1 MTFTLRASWRGQG
14 LRVSLDE
21 SLEFRWAYSGVQ
33 ELLQAVTTSAL
44 TKVTTRSVDATDR
57 VHYWRD
63 IISTHFGALELQCSR
78 NGSQIFDARL
88 VTINLGFIK
97 VSRVSSTAH
106 EVIRTQRA
114 IDRCDSDSFLI
125 EVPLRGSGILLQL
138 EQEAVVRP
146 GDFALCDNARPFRY
160 RFQSSFD
167 EVVIEIPRTS
177 LLARNA
183 RLDRVAPLLVSG
195 ESDMGRLIA
204 PLLRRLGDVPKLGE
218 SPVAA
223 QLGSS
228 LVDLVAT
235 ALGDRMGAP
244 DRVPDRVRYLAQAR
258 AFIHDHLAD
267 SDMSPSRAAH
277 AIGISPRYLHALFHD
292 DGCSVSKWI
301 LRCRLDRARVLLV
314 DPARKSS
321 TITEIAYEVGFKDL
335 AHFSR
340 AFKAE
345 FGVMPSSFRIQ
356 HQDSKCHDPSD
367 HLVPS
372 RRHAAAAVAGTARA
386 NRAFLSR
393 AVRFLVMGGYQ
404 LGPWAPVL
412 CRVPKVGRVL

>member
-1 MTFTLRASWRGQG
+1 MTSSREPSASFKNCWSLTWLIPEYG
-14 LRVSLDE
+14 LFDII
-21 SLEFRWAYSGVQ
+21 
-33 ELLQAVTTSAL
+33 TTSAC
-44 TKVTTRSVDATDR
+44 TEVNTRSVGATDR

-63 IISTHFGALELQCSR
+63 VISTHFGALDLHCSR
-78 NGSQIFDARL
+78 DGSQAFDARL
-88 VTINLGFIK
+88 VTINLGYIK

-114 IDRCDSDSFLI
+114 VNRCDSDSFLI
-125 EVPLRGSGILLQL
+125 EVPLRGSGTLVQL
-138 EQEAVVRP
+138 EHEAVVRP

-183 RLDRVAPLLVSG
+183 RLDRMTPLVVSG
-195 ESDMGRLIA
+195 ESDMGRLIG
-204 PLLRRLGDVPKLGE
+204 PLLHRLGEIPELGG

-235 ALGDRMGAP
+235 ALGDRMGAAA
-244 DRVPDRVRYLAQAR
+244 RVPDRVRYLAQAR
-258 AFIHDHLAD
+258 AFIRDHMAD
-267 SDMSPSRAAH
+267 TDISPARAAH

-301 LRCRLDRARVLLV
+301 FQCRLDRARVLLL
-314 DPARKSS
+314 DTTRKDS
-321 TITEIAYEVGFKDL
+321 TITEIAHEVGFKDL

-345 FGVMPSSFRIQ
+345 FGVMPSSFRAQ
-356 HQDSKCHDPSD
+356 QQKAP
-367 HLVPS
+367 PG
-372 RRHAAAAVAGTARA
+372 RH
-386 NRAFLSR
+386 
-393 AVRFLVMGGYQ
+393 
-404 LGPWAPVL
+404 
-412 CRVPKVGRVL
+412 

>member
-1 MTFTLRASWRGQG
+1 MSRSGFAG
-14 LRVSLDE
+14 LIP
-21 SLEFRWAYSGVQ
+21 GC
-33 ELLQAVTTSAL
+33 ELLQAVTISAL
-44 TKVTTRSVDATDR
+44 TEVSTRSVGATDR
-57 VHYWRD
+57 VPYWRD
-63 IISTHFGALELQCSR
+63 IISTHFGALDLQCSR
-78 NGSQIFDARL
+78 DGRQPFNARL
-88 VTINLGFIK
+88 VTINLGYIK

-114 IDRCDSDSFLI
+114 IDRSDSDSFLI
-125 EVPLRGSGILLQL
+125 EVPLRGSGTLVQL
-138 EQEAVVRP
+138 GQEALVRP

-183 RLDRVAPLLVSG
+183 RLDRMAPLLVSG
-195 ESDMGRLIA
+195 ESDMGKLIA
-204 PLLRRLGDVPKLGE
+204 PLLHRLGDVPQLVE

-235 ALGDRMGAP
+235 ALGDRMGALE
-244 DRVPDRVRYLAQAR
+244 RVPDRVRYLAHAR
-258 AFIHDHLAD
+258 AFIRDHLAD
-267 SDMSPSRAAH
+267 DDISPSRTAH

-301 LRCRLDRARVLLV
+301 FQCRLDKARVLLV
-314 DPARKSS
+314 DAARKDS

-345 FGVMPSSFRIQ
+345 FGVMPSSFRAQ
-356 HQDSKCHDPSD
+356 HQTSKYHDQPS
-367 HLVPS
+367 HAVPS
-372 RRHAAAAVAGTARA
+372 HGPDAPDLAANLASSDRVTPGTAR
-386 NRAFLSR
+386 
-393 AVRFLVMGGYQ
+393 
-404 LGPWAPVL
+404 
-412 CRVPKVGRVL
+412 